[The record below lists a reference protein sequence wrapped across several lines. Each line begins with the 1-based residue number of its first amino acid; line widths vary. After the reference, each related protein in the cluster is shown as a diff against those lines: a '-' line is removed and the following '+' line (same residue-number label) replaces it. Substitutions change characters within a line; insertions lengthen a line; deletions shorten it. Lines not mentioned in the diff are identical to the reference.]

1 MEENI
6 FPATLDAKALEGDK
20 RTTMCHKLIKK
31 PAPEKYFLT
40 SRKAFRGLGDPT
52 RRASGLATP
61 SGFWRPTPFWSG
73 VWPSQS
79 TSPPGE
85 TWRPPPH
92 ANEEKKRHFVPPYE
106 KAEISH
112 HPLTP
117 MRIKKGASY
126 APPRPLMAAS
136 FIAPLR
142 GVPHLILEGG

>member
-73 VWPSQS
+73 VWPFQS

-85 TWRPPPH
+85 TWRPLT
-92 ANEEKKRHFVPPYE
+92 AGEGDNSTIVSPYVLGRTPTTTQPQVKIKTGIISPSSKYITIKQIRMI
-106 KAEISH
+106 KACH
-112 HPLTP
+112 DHTDQ
-117 MRIKKGASY
+117 R
-126 APPRPLMAAS
+126 
-136 FIAPLR
+136 
-142 GVPHLILEGG
+142 